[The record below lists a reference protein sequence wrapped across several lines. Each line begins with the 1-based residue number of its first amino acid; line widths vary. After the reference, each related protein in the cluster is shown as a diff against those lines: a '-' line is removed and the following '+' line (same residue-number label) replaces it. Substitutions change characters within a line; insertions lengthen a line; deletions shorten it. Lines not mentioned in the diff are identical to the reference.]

1 MREGARHTHHGRG
14 IGNRIAPPRF
24 LLFAAVLA
32 AGCALAIPP
41 LGPRF
46 GIMAAFDAAAAAFLL
61 SCLSLFRHESH
72 HMRAAAR
79 HNDANRIALLVITGA
94 ISLAILATIAS
105 VLVPA
110 GAPAP
115 LDIAFVL
122 ATLALAWLF
131 ANSVYALHYAHLFYT
146 ARGGKDAGGLQF
158 PGAAEP
164 DYSDFIYFAWCLGMT
179 FQTSDVT
186 IATRPMRRAVTFHC
200 LAAFVFNLGIIAF
213 TINALGG

>member
-1 MREGARHTHHGRG
+1 MREGAQSTHHRRG

-24 LLFAAVLA
+24 LLFAVVLA
-32 AGCALAIPP
+32 AGAAVAIPP
-41 LGPRF
+41 LGERF
-46 GIMAAFDAAAAAFLL
+46 GTMAAFDVAALLFLT
-61 SCLSLFRHESH
+61 SCLPLLRHESH

-79 HNDANRIALLVITGA
+79 RNDANRVALLVITGA

-105 VLVPA
+105 VLIPA
-110 GAPAP
+110 GAPGP
-115 LDIAFVL
+115 QGIALVL
-122 ATLALAWLF
+122 ATLAICWLF
-131 ANSVYALHYAHLFYT
+131 GNTVYALHYAHLFYSQ
-146 ARGGKDAGGLQF
+146 RGDRDAGGLDF
-158 PGAAEP
+158 PQTPEP

-186 IATRPMRRAVTFHC
+186 ITTRPMRRAVTFHC

>member
-1 MREGARHTHHGRG
+1 MRRT
-14 IGNRIAPPRF
+14 IGNRVAPPRF

-32 AGCALAIPP
+32 LGSAAAIPA

-46 GIMAAFDAAAAAFLL
+46 GVMAAFDAAAIVFLFA
-61 SCLSLFRHESH
+61 CLPLLRHESR

-79 HNDANRIALLVITGA
+79 QNDANRIALLVITGA
-94 ISLAILATIAS
+94 ISLTVLATIAS
-105 VLVPA
+105 VLIPA
-110 GAPAP
+110 GAPEP
-115 LDIAFVL
+115 RGLILVI
-122 ATLALAWLF
+122 ATLAICWLF
-131 ANSVYALHYAHLFYT
+131 GNSVYALHYAHLFYT
-146 ARGGKDAGGLQF
+146 AQSGKDAGGLQF
-158 PGAAEP
+158 PDTAEP
-164 DYSDFIYFAWCLGMT
+164 DYSDFAYFAYCLGMT